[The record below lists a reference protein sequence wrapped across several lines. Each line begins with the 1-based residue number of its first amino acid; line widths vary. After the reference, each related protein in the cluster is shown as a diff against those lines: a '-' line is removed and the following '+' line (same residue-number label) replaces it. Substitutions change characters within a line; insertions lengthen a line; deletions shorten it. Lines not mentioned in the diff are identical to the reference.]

1 MKNVFISELVFSVDT
16 NAHILHTVQTV
27 YRFEWYS
34 TLFSLRIYLVI
45 TYVLLPN
52 LCDLCNW
59 FCFYTVYTSF
69 CYFLFLNALQV
80 YFSKTYESIWGF
92 TNLSFYFTNKKFSNY
107 LLNVTVIHMFFNEYL
122 KTYEYCT
129 CLFYKISSFFCV
141 FPCSNCVLI

>member
-16 NAHILHTVQTV
+16 NAHIL
-27 YRFEWYS
+27 YRQCTDLNDIVRCFHWES
-34 TLFSLRIYLVI
+34 ILLSLMYI
-45 TYVLLPN
+45 LLPN

-69 CYFLFLNALQV
+69 YYFLLLNVLQV

-92 TNLSFYFTNKKFSNY
+92 TNLSFYFTNKKCSNY

-122 KTYEYCT
+122 NSM
-129 CLFYKISSFFCV
+129 L
-141 FPCSNCVLI
+141 LIIYSI